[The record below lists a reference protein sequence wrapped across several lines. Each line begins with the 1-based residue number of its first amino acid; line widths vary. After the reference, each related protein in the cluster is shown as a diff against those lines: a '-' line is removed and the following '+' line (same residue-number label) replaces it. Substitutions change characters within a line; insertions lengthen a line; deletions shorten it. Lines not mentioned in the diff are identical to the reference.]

1 MKKRV
6 TPFHI
11 LIAALLPVSYPTI
24 IEAQAQTAAS
34 LQAPGPVDATDGM
47 AFAKTMQNDMEL
59 LMEIEMELTG
69 GAVKDLPFSAKFSIE
84 TYQVLADGTH
94 IARKTG
100 GALYRDGLG
109 RVRQEIT
116 LPLPLPASASAELGN
131 MVIMSD
137 PSTGA
142 HWTLM
147 PASKTAMKMIM
158 PASPVEKMNGDSNTE
173 KNFHAIGV
181 AGGSAENL
189 GTQNMEGVS
198 VSGTRTA
205 HAIPVGQLGNDQ
217 PLQLVTEQWY
227 SPELHMTVFL
237 KRDDP
242 MSGTKTLRV
251 TDIRRA
257 EPDAA
262 IFNVPAD
269 YTVQGMMIPGD
280 TEAKKASQPKEER

>member
-1 MKKRV
+1 
-6 TPFHI
+6 
-11 LIAALLPVSYPTI
+11 
-24 IEAQAQTAAS
+24 
-34 LQAPGPVDATDGM
+34 
-47 AFAKTMQNDMEL
+47 
-59 LMEIEMELTG
+59 
-69 GAVKDLPFSAKFSIE
+69 
-84 TYQVLADGTH
+84 
-94 IARKTG
+94 
-100 GALYRDGLG
+100 
-109 RVRQEIT
+109 
-116 LPLPLPASASAELGN
+116 
-131 MVIMSD
+131 
-137 PSTGA
+137 
-142 HWTLM
+142 
-147 PASKTAMKMIM
+147 
-158 PASPVEKMNGDSNTE
+158 MNGDSNTE
-173 KNFHAIGV
+173 KKFHAIGV

>member
-1 MKKRV
+1 
-6 TPFHI
+6 
-11 LIAALLPVSYPTI
+11 
-24 IEAQAQTAAS
+24 
-34 LQAPGPVDATDGM
+34 M
-47 AFAKTMQNDMEL
+47 AFAKTMQNDLEL

-173 KNFHAIGV
+173 KKFHAIGV